1 MTTFTGDAIVP
12 GRHNVGP
19 NLSSGDEMERER
31 LRHTLKVDSAV
42 LIDQL
47 QVRREG
53 KDKNVRDS

>member
-1 MTTFTGDAIVP
+1 M
-12 GRHNVGP
+12 GP
-19 NLSSGDEMERER
+19 NLGHGDETERER

-47 QVRREG
+47 QVGREG